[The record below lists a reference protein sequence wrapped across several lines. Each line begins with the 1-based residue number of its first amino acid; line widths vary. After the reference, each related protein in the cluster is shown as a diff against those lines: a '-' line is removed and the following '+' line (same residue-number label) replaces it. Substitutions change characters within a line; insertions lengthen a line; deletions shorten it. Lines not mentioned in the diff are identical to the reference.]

1 MTGSMAGCMPGGMNR
16 LLRFALVGG
25 AGFLVDAGVLALLL
39 WATPIGPF
47 WARLVSIACAM
58 TCTWLCNRHLTFGP
72 SGRNALLEGA
82 RYGGVGLAS
91 SAANYLIYSGVLLAV
106 PATPPLL
113 ALVPATAL
121 TMVLSYLGYSR
132 LVFDR

>member
-1 MTGSMAGCMPGGMNR
+1 MNR
-16 LLRFALVGG
+16 FLRFVLVGG
-25 AGFLVDAGVLALLL
+25 TGFFVDAGVLALVL
-39 WATPIGPF
+39 WTTPMGPF
-47 WARLVSIACAM
+47 SARLVSIASAM
-58 TCTWLCNRHLTFGP
+58 TYTWLCNRYLTFGP
-72 SGRNALLEGA
+72 SSRNPLLEGA

-91 SAANYLIYSGVLLAV
+91 SATNYLIYSGVLLAV